1 MGPGPIVIIQIMIIN
16 RVEFKYIVPYEHV
29 ARLISDLNSTTYS
42 DPHYPKNTKYRVSS
56 IYLDTPDLSFHK
68 MRLSGHPNG
77 YRIRLRT
84 YAPTS
89 NPEDIL
95 RYQLDIKAKREFSY
109 KESTP
114 ISAKLYDHISRGA
127 QITSSD
133 ILNEFDLKVFQK
145 IRSFGAIPVS
155 RVNYERN
162 AFFAVN
168 HSNIRITLDSN
179 IICSKPKELIELPL
193 LENYGH
199 LLEIKNS
206 HGNQWPFWV
215 GTLIKKYN
223 LKKISFSKQKKA
235 LTLLY

>member
-1 MGPGPIVIIQIMIIN
+1 MIIN
-16 RVEFKYIVPYEHV
+16 RVEFKYIVPYEYV
-29 ARLISDLNSTTYS
+29 SMLIADLNSITYS

-56 IYLDTPDLSFHK
+56 TYLDTPDLSFHK
-68 MRLSGHPNG
+68 MRIAGHPNG

-84 YAPTS
+84 YAAAS

-95 RYQLDIKAKREFSY
+95 RHQLDIKAKREINY

-114 ISAKLYDHISRGA
+114 ISAKLYDHISKSD

-133 ILNEFDLKVFQK
+133 ILNESDLKIFQK
-145 IRSFGAIPVS
+145 IRSFGVIPVS
-155 RVNYERN
+155 RVDYERS
-162 AFFAVN
+162 AFFATN

-193 LENYGH
+193 LNNYGR

-215 GTLIKKYN
+215 EALINKYH
-223 LKKISFSKQKKA
+223 LKKISFSKQKMA